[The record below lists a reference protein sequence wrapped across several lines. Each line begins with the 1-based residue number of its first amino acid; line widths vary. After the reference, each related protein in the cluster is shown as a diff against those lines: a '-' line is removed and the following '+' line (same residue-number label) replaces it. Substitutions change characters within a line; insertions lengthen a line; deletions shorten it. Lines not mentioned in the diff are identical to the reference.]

1 MIKIILTP
9 IRLFYYLTKNVLVVF
24 FNSSEDKKPD
34 VKKEFVKTK
43 TNSVKDTEKS
53 TKKNNENQK
62 SSSSEQT
69 SKQNYEYTNNYEKSY
84 EKKKTDSEMKGQAF
98 EEFII
103 SRVNKNY
110 KLKDWRGDKYING
123 IYAESTLYP
132 DLEFEVQNGN
142 EFFMFAI
149 ECKWRNNFY
158 YNELELFKESQL
170 INYWKFAAENNIPV
184 FVAIGVGGQP
194 SSPEEL
200 YIIPLKRIKGTI
212 ISKNELHPFIKTDYD
227 KIKYDYM
234 NKTLI

>member
-9 IRLFYYLTKNVLVVF
+9 VRLIYYLTKNVLVVLF
-24 FNSSEDKKPD
+24 SSSEKKITE
-34 VKKEFVKTK
+34 VKKETIKPK
-43 TNSVKDTEKS
+43 TNSKNTSEKQ
-53 TKKNNENQK
+53 NNENQK
-62 SSSSEQT
+62 SSNSDQN
-69 SKQNYEYTNNYEKSY
+69 SKHYNENSDKNENSY

-98 EEFII
+98 EEYII

-158 YNELELFKESQL
+158 YNDLELFKESQL

-184 FVAIGVGGQP
+184 FVAIGVGGQAH
-194 SSPEEL
+194 SPEEL
-200 YIIPLKRIKGTI
+200 YIIPLKRIKGTV
-212 ISKNELHPFIKTDYD
+212 ISKNELYPFIKADND
-227 KIKYDYM
+227 KIKFDYL
-234 NKTLI
+234 NKTLS

>member
-9 IRLFYYLTKNVLVVF
+9 VRLIYYLTKNVLVVLF
-24 FNSSEDKKPD
+24 SSSEKKIPE
-34 VKKEFVKTK
+34 VKKETIKSK
-43 TNSVKDTEKS
+43 SNSENTSEN
-53 TKKNNENQK
+53 KNNENQK
-62 SSSSEQT
+62 SSSSDHN
-69 SKQNYEYTNNYEKSY
+69 SKHYNENSNTNENSY

-98 EEFII
+98 EEYII
-103 SRVNKNY
+103 SKVAKNY

-158 YNELELFKESQL
+158 YNDLELFKESQL

-184 FVAIGVGGQP
+184 FVAIGVGGQAH
-194 SSPEEL
+194 SPEEL
-200 YIIPLKRIKGTI
+200 YIIPLKRIKGTV
-212 ISKNELHPFIKTDYD
+212 ISKNELYPFIKADND
-227 KIKYDYM
+227 KIKFDYQ
-234 NKTLI
+234 NKTLS